1 MTCVPGYL
9 SNPPRLQGL
18 PDSAAS
24 HKRSRLNDSGRGGV
38 RSSVYN
44 VEFVRQLC
52 REINA
57 ANGDAQKEK
66 ELLSLLSWS
75 SLKTARKSE
84 SEWRSF
90 SRGMATSSAMQGRQT
105 SYHLDVLG

>member
-1 MTCVPGYL
+1 M
-9 SNPPRLQGL
+9 
-18 PDSAAS
+18 
-24 HKRSRLNDSGRGGV
+24 

-66 ELLSLLSWS
+66 ELLSLLRAVFKEDHEDVRISVAFL
-75 SLKTARKSE
+75 LKRYGNIVSDAR
-84 SEWRSF
+84 
-90 SRGMATSSAMQGRQT
+90 AA
-105 SYHLDVLG
+105 D

>member
-9 SNPPRLQGL
+9 SNPPRIQGL

-24 HKRSRLNDSGRGGV
+24 HNRSRLNESGRGGV

-66 ELLSLLSWS
+66 ELLSLLRAVFKEDHEEVRIRVAFL
-75 SLKTARKSE
+75 LKKYGNIVSDAR
-84 SEWRSF
+84 
-90 SRGMATSSAMQGRQT
+90 AA
-105 SYHLDVLG
+105 D

>member
-24 HKRSRLNDSGRGGV
+24 HNRSRLNDSGRGGV

-44 VEFVRQLC
+44 VEFVRQL
-52 REINA
+52 
-57 ANGDAQKEK
+57 
-66 ELLSLLSWS
+66 
-75 SLKTARKSE
+75 
-84 SEWRSF
+84 
-90 SRGMATSSAMQGRQT
+90 SSAI
-105 SYHLDVLG
+105 LDLHWRPYESGGLSGIVLL